1 MKLIYNFII
10 VIFLLLNFTLLCA
23 EDKIVYIDLD
33 TVMNQSI
40 VGKEQIESIEKNRAE
55 ISKNFELK
63 AKELKDEE
71 IQIISQKNLLKKED
85 YEKKVSDFKTKIDN
99 FKNEKKR
106 SIDELNQERVETI
119 QIILEK
125 IKPILAKYAEEKKI
139 NLVLQKQNVVIGKS
153 DLDITQQILKIV
165 DEKIKT
171 IDQ

>member
-10 VIFLLLNFTLLCA
+10 VIFLLLNFTLLSA

-40 VGKEQIESIEKNRAE
+40 AGKEQIELIENKRAE

-85 YEKKVSDFKTKIDN
+85 YEKKVNDFKNKIDN
-99 FKNEKKR
+99 FKTKELYSKLKKFDYSSALFIYSENGINKNFQLASSNIPKVSLLSQKGINVKDIISYDKLFIEKK
-106 SIDELNQERVETI
+106 SIDE
-119 QIILEK
+119 
-125 IKPILAKYAEEKKI
+125 
-139 NLVLQKQNVVIGKS
+139 
-153 DLDITQQILKIV
+153 ITKRLS
-165 DEKIKT
+165 
-171 IDQ
+171 

>member
-10 VIFLLLNFTLLCA
+10 VIFLLLNFTLLSA

-33 TVMNQSI
+33 IVMNQSTI
-40 VGKEQIESIEKNRAE
+40 GKEQIESIEKKRVE

-85 YEKKVSDFKTKIDN
+85 YEKKVNDFKNKIDN
-99 FKNEKKR
+99 FKKEKKN
-106 SIDELNQERVETI
+106 SIDQLNQERVETI
-119 QIILEK
+119 QVILEK
-125 IKPILAKYAEEKKI
+125 IKPILAKYAEDKKI
-139 NLVLQKQNVVIGKS
+139 SLVLQKQNVVIGKS

-165 DEKIKT
+165 NEKIKK
-171 IDQ
+171 IEQ

>member
-10 VIFLLLNFTLLCA
+10 VIFLLLNFTLLSA

-40 VGKEQIESIEKNRAE
+40 VGKEQIELIENKRAE

-85 YEKKVSDFKTKIDN
+85 YEKKVTDFK
-99 FKNEKKR
+99 KK
-106 SIDELNQERVETI
+106 
-119 QIILEK
+119 
-125 IKPILAKYAEEKKI
+125 
-139 NLVLQKQNVVIGKS
+139 KQ
-153 DLDITQQILKIV
+153 DLLIS
-165 DEKIKT
+165 
-171 IDQ
+171 

>member
-40 VGKEQIESIEKNRAE
+40 VGKEQIELIENKRAE

-71 IQIISQKNLLKKED
+71 IQIISQNSPISVASFGLDQNDSFELETPRGV
-85 YEKKVSDFKTKIDN
+85 KVY
-99 FKNEKKR
+99 
-106 SIDELNQERVETI
+106 SIVSV
-119 QIILEK
+119 K
-125 IKPILAKYAEEKKI
+125 
-139 NLVLQKQNVVIGKS
+139 
-153 DLDITQQILKIV
+153 
-165 DEKIKT
+165 
-171 IDQ
+171 